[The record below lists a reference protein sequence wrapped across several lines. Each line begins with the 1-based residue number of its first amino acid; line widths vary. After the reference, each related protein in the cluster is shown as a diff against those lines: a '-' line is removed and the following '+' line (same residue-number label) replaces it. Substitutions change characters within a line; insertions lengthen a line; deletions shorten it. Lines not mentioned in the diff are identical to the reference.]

1 MDVEHPGRPC
11 GRLPRRRVD
20 RVADLAFWALTC
32 IALLVAVAAVVAG
45 RGAHA
50 DTGERLRA
58 AAVERTPV
66 RVVLLADAVPVPV
79 PDGASH
85 SAPVATPG
93 VWTDEDGRAHEVV
106 VQVRG
111 YRLAGE
117 EVGAWIDGAG
127 RAVGPPAGAGA
138 ALVAAGTAAAPIL
151 LVGWGLLGLA
161 WMGVRRWS
169 AARSAEYWERE
180 WARVE
185 PEWSGRSPR

>member
-1 MDVEHPGRPC
+1 MDVEHPGRPR

-20 RVADLAFWALTC
+20 RVADLASWALTC
-32 IALLVAVAAVVAG
+32 VALLVAVTGLAAG
-45 RGAHA
+45 RGAYA
-50 DTGERLRA
+50 DTAERLRA

-66 RVVLLADAVPVPV
+66 RAVLLADAVPVPA
-79 PDGASH
+79 PDAAGH
-85 SAPVATPG
+85 SAPVATPA
-93 VWTDEDGRAHEVV
+93 VWTDEAGRAHEVV

-127 RAVGPPAGAGA
+127 RAVGPPAGVRA
-138 ALVAAGTAAAPIL
+138 ALVAAGTAAAAVL
-151 LVGWGLLGLA
+151 LIGWGLLGLA
-161 WMGVRRWS
+161 WLGVRRWT
-169 AARSAEYWERE
+169 AARNAEYWERE